1 VTQPATNLSVRWGS
15 HRRETWVSR
24 HVAAVTRGGVVVA
37 ELCSSH
43 SSAPVSSAH
52 LRVTAIASARY
63 DGLFAPFQDWAM
75 VGAVVADSC
84 GTATLSKDGAQP

>member
-1 VTQPATNLSVRWGS
+1 MTQSATDLSVLWGG
-15 HRRETWVSR
+15 HRKKTWVSR
-24 HVAAVTRGGVVVA
+24 HVAAVARGAVVIA

-43 SSAPVSSAH
+43 SRALVSSAH
-52 LRVTAIASARY
+52 LSVTAIASARY

-75 VGAVVADSC
+75 IGAVVADSC